1 MPRKTLSVACKEIV
15 VKLKE
20 YFRREK
26 LLDDSLIPFEKVDE
40 RVIAATGIYL
50 SRMLTGKLSKK
61 IVTTEK
67 KSQIIS
73 EDVIELVVKVKD
85 FFQREARCN
94 GPIIPFQQTNL
105 RVGEATGMSARTVT
119 RIMKESR
126 LVKNNKWP
134 VKKKITRSD
143 KIILSK
149 FDINV
154 LRRKLYECNIRNEV
168 PTVTKLHEILQ
179 KETGFKGCREIVR
192 RRIKEMGF
200 QYWKTKDNGE
210 EQIDNND
217 ISLWLGLQDPTG
229 DSNESQCI
237 EPCLNQEESNSNT
250 NESISKEIASICRR
264 RHKVKDLNIV
274 KKEKKIS
281 NRDRLVLEYIPTNDE
296 CDIYG
301 ELLAQK
307 LKKIHRDNRLKLMS
321 EIDNLMHKYT
331 MAEKEQNQLHSF
343 TSALPEE
350 LLPSYSIHH
359 RNKNVNIPL
368 GFSQSSAQK
377 KTEVHLHS
385 ALKSG
390 TEDLFMI

>member
-217 ISLWLGLQDPTG
+217 ISLWLGLQVG
-229 DSNESQCI
+229 GILFVFIFRGS
-237 EPCLNQEESNSNT
+237 
-250 NESISKEIASICRR
+250 
-264 RHKVKDLNIV
+264 
-274 KKEKKIS
+274 
-281 NRDRLVLEYIPTNDE
+281 YW
-296 CDIYG
+296 
-301 ELLAQK
+301 
-307 LKKIHRDNRLKLMS
+307 RLK
-321 EIDNLMHKYT
+321 
-331 MAEKEQNQLHSF
+331 
-343 TSALPEE
+343 
-350 LLPSYSIHH
+350 
-359 RNKNVNIPL
+359 
-368 GFSQSSAQK
+368 
-377 KTEVHLHS
+377 
-385 ALKSG
+385 
-390 TEDLFMI
+390 